1 MMKDWIKKAVV
12 VCKLDKGFT
21 LIEMSLVLFV
31 ISFLLIL
38 FIPNLSGRQDG
49 AAETGNEAMETV
61 ILNQIDL
68 YKMDNNNK
76 YPESLAKLNEE
87 NYLTDKQLLRANEL
101 FTYSGGKLTGK

>member
-1 MMKDWIKKAVV
+1 MTKDWIKKAVV

-68 YKMDNNNK
+68 YRMDNENK
-76 YPESLAKLNEE
+76 YPDSLTELKSKD
-87 NYLTDKQLLRANEL
+87 YLTDKQLERANEL
-101 FTYSGGKLTGK
+101 FTYSGGKLTSK

>member
-49 AAETGNEAMETV
+49 AAKTGNEAMETV

-68 YKMDNNNK
+68 YRMDNENK
-76 YPESLAKLNEE
+76 YPDSLTELKSKD
-87 NYLTDKQLLRANEL
+87 YLTDKQLERANEL
-101 FTYSGGKLTGK
+101 FTYSGGKLTSK